1 MSLPQT
7 IEPLPEA
14 LKAQLASVS
23 TSTLTHQLQARGINS
38 TFLTGLVPLH
48 PDLRMV
54 GRAHTLRYVG
64 LREDLLKSSTGPSA
78 QQLAVESI
86 ESGDVLVIE
95 ARGVEDAGT
104 IGNTYATRAFLL
116 GAQGIVTDGAVR
128 DARGLVALNK
138 PVYSRA
144 RHGSTLTRRHMPFAV
159 NSPVTC
165 AGVFIVPGDVI
176 VGDGDGAVVVPAAL
190 AEAVAA
196 DAVAQEDIETFILER
211 IRAGE
216 STVGLF
222 PLGNSRKDEFRTWA
236 AARGK
241 PAAAVGGSEE
251 RETC

>member
-7 IEPLPEA
+7 IEPLSEA

-23 TSTLTHQLQARGINS
+23 TSTLTHQLQARGITS

-128 DARGLVALNK
+128 DAPGLVALKK

-165 AGVFIVPGDVI
+165 
-176 VGDGDGAVVVPAAL
+176 DGDGAVVVPAAL

-241 PAAAVGGSEE
+241 PAAAVGESEE